1 MKKPFRRWLAAL
13 MAASMTLALTACSGG
28 DNSSTASASGDKMF
42 NVVMTSNYSGFDPL
56 RTNDSVSSSVN
67 NQLYETLYRL
77 EDDGSFTP
85 LLAESLP
92 EYSEDGKTVTVK
104 LRSGVTFHDGTPF
117 NADAVIN
124 TFNCIKD
131 PDFGS
136 TRASLASSIESM
148 EAPDENTVVFH
159 LSYPDGVFLAK
170 LSHVNSAIVSPTAQQ
185 NQDLMVQPC
194 GTGPYKFVSA
204 VSATMST
211 GVRRLRSRM

>member
-1 MKKPFRRWLAAL
+1 MKKSFRRWLAAL

-56 RTNDSVSSSVN
+56 RTNDSVSSNVN
-67 NQLYETLYRL
+67 NQIYETLYRL

-117 NADAVIN
+117 NAD
-124 TFNCIKD
+124 
-131 PDFGS
+131 S
-136 TRASLASSIESM
+136 WQSSPM
-148 EAPDENTVVFH
+148 
-159 LSYPDGVFLAK
+159 
-170 LSHVNSAIVSPTAQQ
+170 
-185 NQDLMVQPC
+185 
-194 GTGPYKFVSA
+194 
-204 VSATMST
+204 
-211 GVRRLRSRM
+211 